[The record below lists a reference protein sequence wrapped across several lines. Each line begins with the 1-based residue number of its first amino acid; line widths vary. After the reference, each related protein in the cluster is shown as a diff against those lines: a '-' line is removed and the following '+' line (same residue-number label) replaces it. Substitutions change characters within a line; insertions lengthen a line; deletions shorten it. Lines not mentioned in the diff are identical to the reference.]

1 MKIIPIL
8 LALAMVGCR
17 GVRSPSKTSGDPFH
31 GGDGRIFFEQ
41 RGNVTVIWSA
51 QRRSPDSKDVKL
63 GSGEPDK
70 GGKAGSGEAGKK
82 GKKQ

>member
-1 MKIIPIL
+1 MKLIPIL

-31 GGDGRIFFEQ
+31 GGNGRIFFEQ

-51 QRRSPDSKDVKL
+51 QRRAADSKDA
-63 GSGEPDK
+63 
-70 GGKAGSGEAGKK
+70 KAGSGKSGNADEK
-82 GKKQ
+82 GKK